1 MLQGGVG
8 DDATRTGAHWNG
20 CRHLPSLRGAATLP
34 HTVGFTLLLVIPSY
48 VCLPFLQGYG

>member
-20 CRHLPSLRGAATLP
+20 CRHLPSLRGAATLL